1 MNKIYKLKF
10 DKRRNELVVVSE
22 ITAGMGKEKTTG
34 QLADLTALSPF
45 RKLLGTLTPL
55 ALLTGLIAGLLPA
68 MVLAN
73 PDLPAGGQIVGGQGS
88 ISTSGNQMTIHQ
100 QTHNMA
106 TNWHSFDVGKNS
118 TVQFVQPDS
127 SSVALN
133 RVTGAGGS
141 QIMGTLKANGQVFI
155 LNPNGVLFGKD
166 ARVSVAGLVASTK
179 NINTADFMKGQYTLS
194 GEGQPGAQVV
204 NQGSLTT
211 AKGGYIVL
219 AGGRVSNSGV
229 IATPSGKTVLAAGK
243 TVTLQLDNGGLT
255 SVSVN
260 GSVVNALVENRGLI
274 SATSGQVYLTA
285 KGQDMLL
292 NTVVNNS
299 GTVEAKGLASRGG
312 EIVLSGGDSGV
323 VSQSGQ
329 LLADSQT
336 GPGGK
341 ITLEGQN
348 IHLAGGSLT
357 SATGKTGGGEV
368 YVGGGWQGK
377 DSRIRNA
384 TRVVMD
390 KTATA
395 DVSATDTGNGGT
407 AVLWSDDYTNF
418 RGTILAQ
425 GGSRSGNG
433 GQVET
438 SSHRILQASGAVDAS
453 ARAGHG
459 GAWLLDPADVTITDG
474 SLAGAAGSGV
484 SDVMAD
490 GTDVFTP
497 TAGGAQILNTSIEN
511 QLNAG
516 TSVTVRT
523 RGADESGQ
531 KGNITLNADISK
543 SAGGDAALTLAADGN
558 ITLNGKSITAT
569 TGKLDVTLLAAGS
582 DSGRIQVVNSSVRSN
597 GGNITLDQLDPSTT
611 ADDGSSVSNPN
622 ALTLQING
630 STLDATAGSGSAGDI
645 LLHARNPNVNLC
657 ASAYIGTVRNG
668 GTLTDLSGNTTLT
681 GGNITLNAEQSGGN
695 AKHLPWYLNHTTV
708 NATGDILFS
717 AQSTGGTNAANAE
730 IRDTG
735 NSLTAGGNITL
746 SSELA
751 GGSASGIWF
760 NGSAPGAI
768 QLTAGKNISLTGINP
783 GSADGLNIKNT
794 ALSAGETLT
803 LTGSATTG
811 AGVRVTNSTL
821 NAAQA
826 VITGTSTSG
835 STGFALTG
843 TTLGGGLA
851 DLANLTLSSAGSA
864 ASVVNILDSS
874 AVNDANR
881 DNLLAKRIE
890 NMTTVDM
897 GGTAIFDDS
906 TDTDKGWT
914 HDYSLADLPN
924 HGWLFSNTTLTSAG
938 LVQLTGVGF
947 SNATLNIS
955 GGGLNISQAGPLQLT
970 NTTMNV
976 NGDVLL
982 HSDADLTLTGSRVNE
997 TSTGDATVS
1006 VTSGQNMSLSGTNIT
1021 AGAGKLNITLLA
1033 GGSDSGRVQLSN
1045 RSTLTS
1051 NGGNIVIDQLNH
1063 TTTADDGSS
1072 ISNPNALTVKVNNAV
1087 LNASAADATQT
1098 SGDILISAWQP
1109 NVNLAQSQYT
1119 NTVRNGGALTELS
1132 GNSALSGRDL
1142 VLHTT
1147 LEGGNAAGLP
1157 VFLNNATLTAT
1168 RDITLSGTALPVTTS
1183 TTADDGTVSTKT
1195 TTPNVAAVELRGK
1208 GNVLTA
1214 SGGNITIENQAS
1226 GNNNGIYL
1234 NGNASGKAQLTALNG
1249 TITLNGGSGSGTGVL
1264 VSNSVLNASL
1274 AAITGRSDS
1283 GGGFSLMNSTLSGA
1297 LADLANV
1304 TFSSAGS
1311 GAGVVNILDSGI
1323 VTDTSRDN
1331 LLAKRIENMTTVEM
1345 NGTAIFDDSA
1355 KTDKGWTHDYS
1366 SVDMPNGGWIFNNT
1380 SVMAGGDVNLKGA
1393 AFTNATVTVSNGSL
1407 MLDNGGAAPLTGS
1420 TLTVNDGA
1428 VSVHAGAGNIDLT
1441 NGNISAKGDISLKAD
1456 AGSVIIAGTNATAKA
1471 NITSAQGNISTE
1483 AYNPSTGRVTAVLL
1497 KNAQLSAEQ
1506 GNININGTTQGT
1518 YSGVRFSNA
1527 DLKANTGKGSINVY
1541 GESKGGQD
1549 TEDERGSVYFG
1560 GTDAFGAQKINIT
1573 GRNNKNSYNSA
1584 GMVFDISS
1592 NVSFAGETS
1601 LNASAFGLGLVFW
1614 NAVDIYLSGGRASI
1628 NGKTT
1633 GPGGSDSYYRTGAI
1647 ATSGLSGNGRVRIH
1661 LNNIELNFNADSSS
1675 STFGKVP
1682 AFGLNNPGSGN
1693 RVNGMTLLGDGD
1705 VHISG
1710 KSADGNAVDTRMFN
1724 NIDLNGPVSIEG
1736 QSKSGTGVVMAA
1748 QVNANLVN
1756 ASITG
1761 ISESGNGVVFDAKS
1775 GFADLG
1781 NNMINGT
1788 SNTGAG
1794 IQISGSNVTLS
1805 NGVLTGTVT
1814 SGSGAGV
1821 VLTGGN
1827 NYTLDGASVTGTSAD
1842 GAGVAVNGTLTVNNG
1857 TAVEGHATGSGSGV
1871 LVSGNLAT
1879 DSGDGISI
1887 NGTAVSG
1894 DGIKVGGDTVLTNAM
1909 LTGHTDSG
1917 AGINVAGNLTT
1928 DNTTQVEG
1936 HAASG
1941 TGVNLGAA
1949 LTGAS
1954 VLGGSDTGAGVQLAD
1969 NAVVTDAS
1977 LSGTSTSGDGVAVT
1991 GNVTLDDRTAAA
2003 LNASSVNGTGLRL
2016 ADNADVS
2023 ILNITTVTQEKKD
2036 ADGNPV
2042 LDADG
2047 KPVTETVT
2055 TQKPVTTPVTLTG
2068 TSEHGTGIATEGN
2081 VSISGIVL
2089 NGNTSAD
2096 GGTGVSLGGNLTIAD
2111 AISGVTAGATG
2122 NGTALVVDNANIH
2135 SDGYTDSGKDFV
2147 INASVSGGGTAIKTQ
2162 GSNQLGDVVLNGT
2175 ASNGGTAVELG
2186 GQVSGADITGT
2197 SDSGTAV
2204 RVSDGA
2210 KIDGGVVQGHSDSG
2224 TGLNVSGNATLSN
2237 TGLSGT
2243 TQTGAGASVTGNLTA
2258 DGTSTVT
2265 GEAAQDGGTGVT
2277 LAGTVTGGKLEG
2289 TSTSGDA
2296 VHIADGSVLGDA
2308 VVTGNATTGTGL
2320 NVSGNATLSNT
2331 GLSGTSQTGAG
2342 AAVSGSVTAD
2352 DHSVVSGE
2360 ATADGGTGVSVS
2372 GAVTGGKVTGTSM
2385 TGDAVHMADGAQ
2397 INNAEISGTSQD
2409 GTAIRTEGQVS
2420 VSGSHLRGDSVNGS
2434 DLVVS
2439 GTLSHDTDTTIDA
2452 ETVTG
2457 QENIQEVKPVTPPP
2471 AEGGDEGGKPEH
2483 NTDGD
2488 SDSSAGGSPS
2498 VPSEPGHDQR
2508 PGHSQNPEQGYPA
2521 LLRKQAEVSS
2531 LRQGAANAQVTQMN
2545 RASQDGFHA
2554 AGSPPVPVSGYQPAE
2569 QTVDISLCDG
2579 SDCQSA
2585 SLDAG
2590 RPAQGRAKTSGR

>member
-1 MNKIYKLKF
+1 MNKIYRLKF

-22 ITAGMGKEKTTG
+22 ITAGMGKEKSTG
-34 QLADLTALSPF
+34 HIAELSDASLL

-55 ALLTGLIAGLLPA
+55 SLLTGFIIGLFPG
-68 MVLAN
+68 MVLAA
-73 PDLPAGGQIVGGQGS
+73 DLPAGGQIVGGQGS

-133 RVTGAGGS
+133 RVTGGSGS

-166 ARVSVAGLVASTK
+166 ARVNVAGLVASTK

-219 AGGRVSNSGV
+219 AGERVSNSGV

-312 EIVLSGGDSGV
+312 EIVLNGDDSGV
-323 VSQSGQ
+323 VSQSGR

-384 TRVVMD
+384 ARVVMD
-390 KTATA
+390 KTATV

-407 AVLWSDDYTNF
+407 AVLWSDDYTGF

-459 GAWLLDPADVTITDG
+459 GAWLLDPADVTIVGTG
-474 SLAGAAGSGV
+474 SDTGMSSAT
-484 SDVMAD
+484 AD
-490 GTDVFTP
+490 GTDIFTP
-497 TAGGAQILNTSIEN
+497 TVGGAQILNTSIEN

-516 TSVTVRT
+516 TNVTIKT
-523 RGADESGQ
+523 SGVDIAGQ
-531 KGNITLNADISK
+531 SGNITLNANISK
-543 SAGGDAALTLAADGN
+543 SAGADAALTLAAEGN
-558 ITLNGKSITAT
+558 ITLNAKSITST
-569 TGKLDVTLLAAGS
+569 VGKLDVTLLAAGS
-582 DSGRIQVVNSSVRSN
+582 DSGLIQVVNGSKVSSN
-597 GGNITLDQLDPSTT
+597 GGNITLDQLNPSPP
-611 ADDGSSVSNPN
+611 ANDGSR
-622 ALTLQING
+622 
-630 STLDATAGSGSAGDI
+630 
-645 LLHARNPNVNLC
+645 AR
-657 ASAYIGTVRNG
+657 
-668 GTLTDLSGNTTLT
+668 
-681 GGNITLNAEQSGGN
+681 
-695 AKHLPWYLNHTTV
+695 
-708 NATGDILFS
+708 
-717 AQSTGGTNAANAE
+717 
-730 IRDTG
+730 
-735 NSLTAGGNITL
+735 
-746 SSELA
+746 
-751 GGSASGIWF
+751 
-760 NGSAPGAI
+760 
-768 QLTAGKNISLTGINP
+768 
-783 GSADGLNIKNT
+783 
-794 ALSAGETLT
+794 
-803 LTGSATTG
+803 
-811 AGVRVTNSTL
+811 
-821 NAAQA
+821 
-826 VITGTSTSG
+826 
-835 STGFALTG
+835 
-843 TTLGGGLA
+843 
-851 DLANLTLSSAGSA
+851 
-864 ASVVNILDSS
+864 
-874 AVNDANR
+874 
-881 DNLLAKRIE
+881 
-890 NMTTVDM
+890 
-897 GGTAIFDDS
+897 
-906 TDTDKGWT
+906 
-914 HDYSLADLPN
+914 
-924 HGWLFSNTTLTSAG
+924 
-938 LVQLTGVGF
+938 
-947 SNATLNIS
+947 
-955 GGGLNISQAGPLQLT
+955 
-970 NTTMNV
+970 
-976 NGDVLL
+976 
-982 HSDADLTLTGSRVNE
+982 
-997 TSTGDATVS
+997 
-1006 VTSGQNMSLSGTNIT
+1006 
-1021 AGAGKLNITLLA
+1021 
-1033 GGSDSGRVQLSN
+1033 
-1045 RSTLTS
+1045 
-1051 NGGNIVIDQLNH
+1051 
-1063 TTTADDGSS
+1063 
-1072 ISNPNALTVKVNNAV
+1072 NPNALTVKVNNSV
-1087 LNASAADATQT
+1087 LNASAADATKV
-1098 SGDILISAWQP
+1098 SGDILISARNP
-1109 NVNLAQSQYT
+1109 NVNLSQSQYT
-1119 NTVRNGGALTELS
+1119 KTVRNAGVLTELS

-1142 VLHTT
+1142 VIHTT
-1147 LEGGNAAGLP
+1147 LEGGNASGLP
-1157 VFLNNATLTAT
+1157 VYLNNATLTAT
-1168 RDITLSGTALPVTTS
+1168 RDITLSGTSLPVTTS

-1195 TTPNVAAVELRGK
+1195 TTPNVAPVELRGE

-1214 SGGNITIENQAS
+1214 TGGNITIENQAS

-1234 NGNASGKAQLTALNG
+1234 NGSASGKAQLTALNG
-1249 TITLNGGSGSGTGVL
+1249 TITLNGGSGGGTGVL
-1264 VSNSVLNASL
+1264 VSNSILNASQ
-1274 AAITGRSDS
+1274 ANITGSSDS
-1283 GGGFSLMNSTLSGA
+1283 GTGFSLTNSTLTGA

-1304 TFSSAGS
+1304 TLSSSGS
-1311 GAGVVNILDSGI
+1311 GIGVVNVLDSSI
-1323 VTDTSRDN
+1323 VTDASRDN
-1331 LLAKRIENMTTVEM
+1331 LLLKRIENMTTVDM

-1355 KTDKGWTHDYS
+1355 KGWKDDYT
-1366 SVDMPNGGWIFNNT
+1366 SVDTPNGGWIFNNT
-1380 SVMAGGDVNLKGA
+1380 SVTAGGDVELKGA
-1393 AFTNATVTVSNGSL
+1393 SFTNATVTVSNGSL
-1407 MLDNGGAAPLTGS
+1407 TLDNGGAAPLTGS
-1420 TLTVNDGA
+1420 TITVNDGA
-1428 VSVHAGAGNIDLT
+1428 VSVHAGAGDIDLT
-1441 NGNISAKGDISLKAD
+1441 KGNITAKKNITVVGDN
-1456 AGSVIIAGTNATAKA
+1456 GSVTVVGTSATAMA
-1471 NITSAQGNISTE
+1471 NITSEDGGINISGTTLYGYGVKISNVNLSAINGNI
-1483 AYNPSTGRVTAVLL
+1483 
-1497 KNAQLSAEQ
+1497 K
-1506 GNININGTTQGT
+1506 IH
-1518 YSGVRFSNA
+1518 
-1527 DLKANTGKGSINVY
+1527 GKGAVTSEIHQQLGAVTISGKIYTKAKSMNVY
-1541 GESKGGQD
+1541 GFNSGPSNSSQPSVGVYLGDYYSLVDWDMRGNDVYIYGESPEGG
-1549 TEDERGSVYFG
+1549 GVYFG
-1560 GTDAFGAQKINIT
+1560 FNSLKDKKNTFNVAVNNLSIEGKTSANFITTGSGTGGIVSPAFEDKPAASIFTLQNKARLTLT
-1573 GRNNKNSYNSA
+1573 GNAS
-1584 GMVFDISS
+1584 
-1592 NVSFAGETS
+1592 
-1601 LNASAFGLGLVFW
+1601 NASAYVQGITT
-1614 NAVDIYLSGGRASI
+1614 NTPEDIDVPGWFIFSGDGCVSI
-1628 NGKTT
+1628 NGM
-1633 GPGGSDSYYRTGAI
+1633 SND
-1647 ATSGLSGNGRVRIH
+1647 
-1661 LNNIELNFNADSSS
+1661 
-1675 STFGKVP
+1675 
-1682 AFGLNNPGSGN
+1682 
-1693 RVNGMTLLGDGD
+1693 GDGLRINGFD
-1705 VHISG
+1705 NTGLKGLMIINGQSNSGDGVHY
-1710 KSADGNAVDTRMFN
+1710 GNNVSLKLVNAT
-1724 NIDLNGPVSIEG
+1724 INGE
-1736 QSKSGTGVVMAA
+1736 SKSGTGILITSDKTGSE
-1748 QVNANLVN
+1748 VNFNGN
-1756 ASITG
+1756 TFTGTGASGIT
-1761 ISESGNGVVFDAKS
+1761 
-1775 GFADLG
+1775 
-1781 NNMINGT
+1781 ING
-1788 SNTGAG
+1788 N
-1794 IQISGSNVTLS
+1794 NVTLS
-1805 NGVLTGTVT
+1805 NGTLNGTVT
-1814 SGSGAGV
+1814 SGNGV
-1821 VLTGGN
+1821 GVMLTGGS
-1827 NYTLDGASVTGTSAD
+1827 NYTLDSASVTGTSAD
-1842 GAGVAVNGTLTVNNG
+1842 GVGVAVNGTLTVNNG
-1857 TAVEGHATGSGSGV
+1857 TALEGHATGSGIGV

-1894 DGIKVGGDTVLTNAM
+1894 DGIKVDGETALMNAT

-1928 DNTTQVEG
+1928 DSATRVEG

-1941 TGVNLGAA
+1941 TGVNLGAS

-1954 VLGGSDTGAGVQLAD
+1954 VLGVSDAGAGVQLAD
-1969 NAVVTDAS
+1969 NAVVTQAS
-1977 LSGTSTSGDGVAVT
+1977 LSGTSTTGDGVAMT
-1991 GNVTLDDRTAAA
+1991 GNVTLDDTTAAT
-2003 LNASSVNGTGLRL
+2003 LNASSVNGTGLKL

-2042 LDADG
+2042 LDAGG

-2055 TQKPVTTPVTLTG
+2055 TQNPVTTPVMLTG
-2068 TSEHGTGIATEGN
+2068 TSEHGTGVATGGN

-2135 SDGYTDSGKDFV
+2135 SDGYTYSGKDFV
-2147 INASVSGGGTAIKTQ
+2147 INASVSGNGTAIKTQ

-2258 DGTSTVT
+2258 DGTSKVA
-2265 GEAAQDGGTGVT
+2265 GEAALDGGTGVG

-2308 VVTGNATTGTGL
+2308 TVTGNATTGTGL
-2320 NVSGNATLSNT
+2320 NFSGNATLSNT

-2372 GAVTGGKVTGTSM
+2372 GAMTGGKVTGTST

-2409 GTAIRTEGQVS
+2409 GAAIRTEGQVS

-2434 DLVVS
+2434 DIVVS
-2439 GTLSHDTDTTIDA
+2439 GTLSHDPDTTIDA
-2452 ETVTG
+2452 KTVTG
-2457 QENIQEVKPVTPPP
+2457 QENIQEVKPVEPPP
-2471 AEGGDEGGKPEH
+2471 ASGG
-2483 NTDGD
+2483 

-2498 VPSEPGHDQR
+2498 VPSEPEHDQNN
-2508 PGHSQNPEQGYPA
+2508 PAHGQNPEHEQNPEHGQNTERGYGYPA
-2521 LLRKQAEVSS
+2521 SFQKQAEVNS
-2531 LRQGAANAQVTQMN
+2531 LRQGAENAQVTQMN

-2554 AGSPPVPVSGYQPAE
+2554 AGSPPVPVSDYQPAE

-2579 SDCQSA
+2579 SDCQSE
-2585 SLDAG
+2585 SLNAG